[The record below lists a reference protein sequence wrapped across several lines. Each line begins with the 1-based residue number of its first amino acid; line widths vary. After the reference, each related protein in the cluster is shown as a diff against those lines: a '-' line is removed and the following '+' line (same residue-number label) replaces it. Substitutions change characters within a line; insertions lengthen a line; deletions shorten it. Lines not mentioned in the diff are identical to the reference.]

1 MEACVA
7 AAARQLR
14 PVDAGNPRA
23 ARRRILAPVF
33 CLNAGAERGEE
44 RRGASGRGKDL
55 GEFRPDAD
63 SEAIA
68 GMINEG
74 TLAPGASGVCPAQC
88 GLLARDHR
96 TAIAGNWP
104 GGIVSAESS
113 DAFPGFVRIGSDR
126 VAT

>member
-14 PVDAGNPRA
+14 PVDLGNPRA
-23 ARRRILAPVF
+23 DRRRI
-33 CLNAGAERGEE
+33 
-44 RRGASGRGKDL
+44 
-55 GEFRPDAD
+55 
-63 SEAIA
+63 
-68 GMINEG
+68 
-74 TLAPGASGVCPAQC
+74 LAPGASGVCPAQC

-113 DAFPGFVRIGSDR
+113 DAFPGFVRIESDR